1 MAAIAPWCRKQ
12 RSAPAAVVPVH
23 FPGARLCRPLPAAC
37 AQLGFPNSGRHLG
50 DASRMWNV
58 FFVGCATHEAC
69 EQSQE
74 EMTYDEHADGVS

>member
-1 MAAIAPWCRKQ
+1 MVPQAALGSCRRCAGPFPWC
-12 RSAPAAVVPVH
+12 S
-23 FPGARLCRPLPAAC
+23 PLSPAAC